1 MAKEFRTQSAVVWQR
16 DILLP
21 TATVREAIMTSAQLK
36 LAQRMPAS
44 EKKRRVDD
52 IIRELV
58 REERERDGGEE
69 RGSPR
74 ARTRARAEREQALSC
89 PPTRPPSPP
98 SLSPPYRAWTIAPT

>member
-69 RGSPR
+69 RGS
-74 ARTRARAEREQALSC
+74 EREQVLSC